1 MSSKQK
7 YRALLFNK
15 VQKIETVNFGLL
27 VCILSDGTN

>member
-27 VCILSDGTN
+27 VGMYIK